1 MSPTQQQALID
12 EQMELERSQISQGLK
27 RLNDDTFKLENK
39 SYASATIYGI
49 SSIDTLLPRLVE
61 RITITN
67 FQIRKGKNGVIFKEI
82 HKYLVGLEPLAAAAI
97 ACKVT
102 FDKVFSFKEGS
113 NFAVNVCDSIG
124 HAIEDECQMRHYE
137 TKVPALLATL
147 KKNYWHSSSGTKQKL
162 TNIQTL
168 MNRYNV
174 ATWTPWGRD
183 IRVKLGGWLL
193 DCIMDSSGWFTKE
206 NLREGHKL
214 VTYVLPTAEFLDIK
228 DEVMGKAELFSPL
241 AWPMLVPPKDW
252 SNEEVGGYFLNEV
265 MCGHKLVRRGDPTRI
280 QGETPLDF
288 LNKIQKVG
296 YKLNPFIVS
305 TAEFLQEKEISVGK
319 FLPVIHYDLP
329 PKPVDIAENKESL
342 MNYRRKTAEVLNTQA
357 QETRRSCRTRM
368 TMETVKKFKDR
379 DIFYIPWSFDYRGR
393 AYPIPAFLT
402 PQDTDFGKSLI
413 KFAKEAKV
421 TPESHKWLAFQ
432 VATTYGLDKHTWDER
447 QQWVKDNIV
456 TITRV
461 AKDPIDNLGDWEGAE
476 EPWQFLA
483 ACEEYYHCIIK
494 KDRLTTGLCVATD
507 ATCSGLQILAGLA
520 RDKSTAQLVNV
531 LPSDRPQDAYKV
543 VADKSRLKLP
553 DSLKNLTYV
562 DKDGV
567 EKYVWDRKCVKRT
580 VMTVPYNAKPF
591 SNRGYIR
598 DALKD
603 KKIEINSTKPLDDNG
618 EPLIDSQG
626 NEIPSDLTITVNA
639 VRDSM
644 SEVVPGAM
652 AVMTWIEKEV
662 AKAIKR
668 GPHEW
673 IKYPTKDNPKRKK
686 WRPVA
691 TELEWTTPSGFVV
704 VQRLMKRKTQRIELQ
719 LLGNCKLTVATG
731 DEKEV
736 DVARNKAA
744 TAPNLIHSL
753 DASLLHLSVER
764 FNEPIALIHDSVL
777 CRATDMSL
785 LSTIVRETYMRMFA
799 DNDYLTTFA
808 QQIGA
813 ETEPPI
819 IGDLEPKSVIDS
831 TYFFC

>member
-1 MSPTQQQALID
+1 MMSPIPQDLIN
-12 EQMELERSQISQGLK
+12 EQVELERSQVSQGLK
-27 RLNDDTFKLENK
+27 RLNDNTFKLENK
-39 SYASATIYGI
+39 DYASATVYGI
-49 SSIDTLLPRLVE
+49 ASIDTLLPRLVE

-67 FQIRKGKNGVIFKEI
+67 SRIHERQNGRAFKEI
-82 HKYLVGLEPLAAAAI
+82 HKYLANLEPLAAAAI
-97 ACKVT
+97 ACKIT
-102 FDKVFSFKEGS
+102 FDKVFSFKEGG

-137 TKVPALLATL
+137 NKVPALLSTL
-147 KKNYWHSSSGTKQKL
+147 KKNYWHKSIGTQQKL
-162 TNIQTL
+162 VVIKTL

-174 ATWTPWGRD
+174 AAWTPWGRS

-193 DCIMDSSGWFTKE
+193 DCIMESSGWFTQEKI
-206 NLREGHKL
+206 REGNRTL
-214 VTYVLPTAEFLDIK
+214 WYVLPTAEFLDIK
-228 DEVMGKAELFSPL
+228 DEVMTTAELFSPL

-252 SNEEVGGYFLNEV
+252 SNEEQGGYILNEV
-265 MCGHKLVRRGDPTRI
+265 MKGHDLVRRGNHYRI
-280 QGETPLDF
+280 QGETPLNF

-329 PKPVDIAENKESL
+329 PKPVDIAENKESRK
-342 MNYRRKTAEVLNTQA
+342 NYRRRAAEILNKQA
-357 QETRRSCRTRM
+357 QETRKSCRTRM
-368 TMETVKKFKDR
+368 TMEAVAKFKDR
-379 DIFYIPWSFDYRGR
+379 DVFYIPWSFDYRGR

-413 KFAKEAKV
+413 KFADEADV
-421 TPESHKWLAFQ
+421 TPESYKWLAFQ

-483 ACEEYYHCIIK
+483 ACEEYYHCVIL

-520 RDKSTAQLVNV
+520 RDKKTAQLVNV
-531 LPSDRPQDAYKV
+531 LPSDRPQDAYAVIAK
-543 VADKSRLKLP
+543 KSMPNIPEVLWQ
-553 DSLKNLTYV
+553 
-562 DKDGV
+562 
-567 EKYVWDRKCVKRT
+567 VWDRKCVKRT
-580 VMTVPYNAKPF
+580 VMTIPYNAKAF
-591 SNRGYIR
+591 SNRQYIR
-598 DALKD
+598 DALQEKGIEVDKD
-603 KKIEINSTKPLDDNG
+603 
-618 EPLIDSQG
+618 
-626 NEIPSDLTITVNA
+626 DLTITVKA
-639 VRDSM
+639 VRDAM
-644 SEVVPGAM
+644 SQVVPGPM
-652 AVMTWIEKEV
+652 KVMKWIEDEV
-662 AKAIKR
+662 SKAIKR
-668 GPHEW
+668 GA
-673 IKYPTKDNPKRKK
+673 I
-686 WRPVA
+686 
-691 TELEWTTPSGFVV
+691 ELEWTTPSGFVV
-704 VQRLMKRKTQRIELQ
+704 SQRLMKKKIQVIDLK
-719 LLGNCKLTVATG
+719 LLGRCQLKVVTG

-736 DVARNKAA
+736 DKTRHKAA

-753 DASLLHLSVER
+753 DASLLHLSVKR

-785 LSTIVRETYMRMFA
+785 LSTIVRETYMHLFA

-819 IGDLEPKSVIDS
+819 IGDLEPRSVIDS